1 MSKEDQRVIIFDTT
15 LRDGEQSPGI
25 ALNKAEK
32 LQIAHQL
39 AKAGVDVIEAGFP
52 IASDGDFEAVQAIAR
67 EVKGPVICGLSRA
80 VEKDIDRCW
89 EAIKDA
95 EKTRI
100 HTFIA
105 TSPVHMKSKLK
116 MTPDQVKA
124 NAVKAVAHAK
134 TYTDDIEFSPEDASR
149 SDFDFM
155 CEVLQAVVDAGATT
169 LNIPDTVGFTTPH
182 EFGERIANVRKKVKG
197 NYIIST
203 HCHNDLGMA
212 VANSMS
218 GVLNGARQVEV
229 AVNGIGERAGNA
241 ALEEIV
247 MTIKT
252 RPEAYVDVWT
262 GINSQELLKTSQLVS
277 RLTGYPVQ
285 YNKAVVGRN
294 AFAHE
299 SGIHQDGVLK
309 ERTTYEI
316 MDPSVV
322 GQAES
327 SLVLGK
333 HSGRHA
339 FTDAIAKLGI
349 ELDDDAMQ
357 RTFKRFKELAD
368 RKLEMRDEDLRAIA
382 TIEIGYENIPENYY
396 LINFEISVSTNTT
409 PKASVVMK
417 RKGKEL
423 TASAA
428 GDGSIDA
435 LINAIKAATGSE
447 TKLVNYRVESVSEGN
462 DALAYVT
469 IGARDGEFET
479 TGIGLSSD
487 TVAASAR
494 AFVDAVNNLNNMK
507 ASKK

>member
-1 MSKEDQRVIIFDTT
+1 MSKDDKRVTIFDTT

-39 AKAGVDVIEAGFP
+39 AKLGVDVIEAGFP
-52 IASDGDFEAVQAIAR
+52 VASIGDFEAVQTIAR

-89 EAIKDA
+89 EAIRDA
-95 EKTRI
+95 EKARI

-105 TSPVHMKSKLK
+105 TSPIHMKSKLK
-116 MTPDQVKA
+116 MTPEQVKN
-124 NAVKAVAHAK
+124 NAAKAVAHAK

-169 LNIPDTVGFTTPH
+169 LNIPDTVGYTTPH

-197 NYIIST
+197 DYVIST

-212 VANSMS
+212 VANSMA
-218 GVLNGARQVEV
+218 GVLNGARQIEV

-247 MTIKT
+247 MAIKT
-252 RPEAYVDVWT
+252 RSEAYDNVKT
-262 GINSQELLKTSQLVS
+262 GIKSEELLNTSQLVS

-339 FTDAIAKLGI
+339 FTDAIAKLDI
-349 ELDDDAMQ
+349 VLDNDAMQ
-357 RTFKRFKELAD
+357 RTFIRFKQLAD
-368 RKLEMRDEDLRAIA
+368 RKVEIRDADLRAIA
-382 TIEIGYENIPENYY
+382 TIEIGFENIADNFK
-396 LINFEISVSTNTT
+396 LINFETSVGTNTT
-409 PKASVVMK
+409 PKASVIIERDGK
-417 RKGKEL
+417 RFESSG
-423 TASAA
+423 T
-428 GDGSIDA
+428 GDGCIDA
-435 LINAIKAATGSE
+435 LINAIKDATKSKA
-447 TKLVNYRVESVSEGN
+447 KLVNYRVESVSEGN
-462 DALAYVT
+462 DSLAYVT
-469 IGARDGEFET
+469 IGAQDDESET

-507 ASKK
+507 AGKK

>member
-1 MSKEDQRVIIFDTT
+1 MSKDNKRVTIFDTT

-39 AKAGVDVIEAGFP
+39 AKLGVDVIEAGFP
-52 IASDGDFEAVQAIAR
+52 VASIGDFEAVQTIAR

-89 EAIKDA
+89 EAIRDA
-95 EKTRI
+95 EKARI

-105 TSPVHMKSKLK
+105 TSPIHMESKLK
-116 MTPDQVKA
+116 MTPEQVKN
-124 NAVKAVAHAK
+124 NAAKAVAHAK

-169 LNIPDTVGFTTPH
+169 LNIPDTVGYTTPH

-197 NYIIST
+197 DYVIST

-212 VANSMS
+212 VANSMA
-218 GVLNGARQVEV
+218 GVLNGARQIEV

-252 RPEAYVDVWT
+252 RSEAYDNVKT
-262 GINSQELLKTSQLVS
+262 GIKSEELLNTSQLVS

-339 FTDAIAKLGI
+339 FTDAIAKLDI
-349 ELDDDAMQ
+349 VLDNDAMQ
-357 RTFKRFKELAD
+357 RTFIRFKQLAD
-368 RKLEMRDEDLRAIA
+368 RKVEIRDADLRAIA
-382 TIEIGYENIPENYY
+382 TIEIGFENIADNFK
-396 LINFEISVSTNTT
+396 LINFETSVGTNTT
-409 PKASVVMK
+409 PEASVIIERDGK
-417 RKGKEL
+417 RFESSG
-423 TASAA
+423 T
-428 GDGSIDA
+428 GDGCIDA
-435 LINAIKAATGSE
+435 LINAIKDATKSKA
-447 TKLVNYRVESVSEGN
+447 KLVNYRVESVSEGN
-462 DALAYVT
+462 DSLAYVT
-469 IGARDGEFET
+469 IGAQDDESET

-507 ASKK
+507 AGKK